1 MAGFKV
7 NKTALG
13 HITLRRIE
21 NGQIVFITL
30 NRPNNMNAMTCEM
43 MEELYESL
51 CQLEKDTT
59 ARVIIL
65 NAEGKAFCVGADL
78 AANRLGVG
86 GRQWDSKLLDN
97 QKIFSRCIEKMA
109 SIPQPIIAAVH
120 GACAGGGMSL
130 ALAADIRIAAKNM
143 KMNAAFL
150 TIGMSGCELGT
161 SFYLPRLVGL
171 SHASEILMT
180 GDAITAS
187 RALEIN
193 LVNYVTENVDEMDI
207 KAVSIAKRM
216 LKASPLGLKQTKQQ
230 LRAASEGSS
239 LRATLH
245 SEDVGQVLCLND
257 EETAAIVNE
266 RCEPFIAKVRAK
278 M

>member
-1 MAGFKV
+1 
-7 NKTALG
+7 
-13 HITLRRIE
+13 
-21 NGQIVFITL
+21 
-30 NRPNNMNAMTCEM
+30 MTCEM